1 LHTERR
7 RLVTNVVA
15 SLHESPFNRTVCNV
29 TVCPAH
35 RPYAPSDIMATQPTD
50 IRLTLKPESRLELID
65 VSERVEAESG
75 DFFDVYRKSAYA
87 SHHTTAGFFEQSFA
101 RRLKHDPEALE
112 KYVGSFKKLF
122 PPNADYRHDQ
132 MELRDE
138 LSDAQK
144 LVEPRNA
151 DSHLTYIGA
160 GLENCVTYL
169 NERRAPVFFIDLD
182 GTNGDT
188 RRTRK
193 TTVVGFNSETVVQ
206 EQVLRIPMGSHP
218 IGSVNLWDPK
228 VGVLQQIE
236 EHIAT
241 LGIEKGRVSLSL
253 SPDEKNTGL
262 TVNEYETLL
271 MRHDLPDVLKNPLRF
286 MAMRGVNMLR
296 DPGAIKEKAKDYMKY
311 DLVHVVNEFIEATGL
326 SDTKVERIIDKF
338 FQVPANRFLRMK
350 RKVDLIVSDE
360 GTGNGRIINGTY
372 QSPILVQW
380 NRNQDRTRTVNV
392 VFSRFE

>member
-1 LHTERR
+1 M
-7 RLVTNVVA
+7 
-15 SLHESPFNRTVCNV
+15 
-29 TVCPAH
+29 PAK
-35 RPYAPSDIMATQPTD
+35 PTD
-50 IRLTLKPESRLELID
+50 IRLTLQPESRVELID
-65 VSERVEAESG
+65 VSEQVKEKDAE
-75 DFFDVYRKSAYA
+75 FFESYRKSAYA

-101 RRLKHDPEALE
+101 RRLKHDPEALQ

-122 PPNADYRHDQ
+122 PPEADYRHDQ

-169 NERRAPVFFIDLD
+169 NERKAPVYFVDLD
-182 GTNGDT
+182 GTNGEM

-193 TTVVGFNSETVVQ
+193 TTVIGYNHESIVE
-206 EQVLRIPMGSHP
+206 EEILRIPMGKHP
-218 IGSVNLWDPK
+218 IGSVNLWDPR
-228 VGVLQQIE
+228 VGVLEQLE
-236 EHIAT
+236 ERIKS
-241 LGIEKGRVSLSL
+241 LGLEKGRISLSL
-253 SPDEKNTGL
+253 ASDEKSTGL

-286 MAMRGVNMLR
+286 MAQRGVNMLR

-311 DLVHVVNEFIEATGL
+311 DLVHVVNEFIDATGL
-326 SDTKVERIIDKF
+326 SETKVERIIDKF
-338 FQVPANRFLRMK
+338 FQVPADRFLRMK
-350 RKVDLIVSDE
+350 RKVDLIVADE
-360 GTGNGRIINGTY
+360 GTGEGRIVNGTY

-380 NRNQDRTRTVNV
+380 RRNEDRTRTVKV
-392 VFSRFE
+392 TFTRFE

>member
-1 LHTERR
+1 MHEASSPRRIMPTE
-7 RLVTNVVA
+7 
-15 SLHESPFNRTVCNV
+15 
-29 TVCPAH
+29 
-35 RPYAPSDIMATQPTD
+35 PTD
-50 IRLTLKPESRLELID
+50 ISITLEPASRVELID
-65 VSERVEAESG
+65 VSERVTEKDSTFFES
-75 DFFDVYRKSAYA
+75 YRKSAYA

-112 KYVGSFKKLF
+112 KYLGSFRSLF

-144 LVEPRNA
+144 LVEPKNA

-169 NERRAPVFFIDLD
+169 NERKPPVYFVDLD
-182 GTNGDT
+182 GTNGEM

-193 TTVVGFNSETVVQ
+193 TTVIGFNRETVVG

-228 VGVLQQIE
+228 VGVLEQLE
-236 EHIAT
+236 EHISS
-241 LGIEKGRVSLSL
+241 LGIEKGRISLSL

-271 MRHDLPDVLKNPLRF
+271 MRHDLPEVLKNPLRF

-311 DLVHVVNEFIEATGL
+311 DLVHVVNEFIDTMGL
-326 SDTKVERIIDKF
+326 SETKVERIIDKF

-350 RKVDLIVSDE
+350 RKVDLVVSDQ
-360 GTGNGRIINGTY
+360 GTGKGSIVGGTY

-380 NRNQDRTRTVNV
+380 RRNDDRTRSLNV
-392 VFSRFE
+392 TFSRFE

>member
-1 LHTERR
+1 MPKE
-7 RLVTNVVA
+7 
-15 SLHESPFNRTVCNV
+15 
-29 TVCPAH
+29 
-35 RPYAPSDIMATQPTD
+35 PTD
-50 IRLTLKPESRLELID
+50 IRLTLQPESRVELID
-65 VSERVEAESG
+65 VSEQVKEKEEH
-75 DFFDVYRKSAYA
+75 FFDEYKKSAYA

-101 RRLKHDPEALE
+101 RRLKHDPAALE

-122 PPNADYRHDQ
+122 PPDADYRHDQ

-144 LVEPRNA
+144 LIEPRNA

-169 NERRAPVFFIDLD
+169 NERKSPVYFVDLD
-182 GTNGDT
+182 GTFGEF

-193 TTVVGFNSETVVQ
+193 TTVIGYNKETTV
-206 EQVLRIPMGSHP
+206 EQRVLKIPMGSHP
-218 IGSVNLWDPK
+218 IGSVNLWDPR
-228 VGVLQQIE
+228 VGVLEQLEEQIRE
-236 EHIAT
+236 
-241 LGIEKGRVSLSL
+241 LGLEKGRISISLAA
-253 SPDEKNTGL
+253 DEKSTGL

-271 MRHDLPDVLKNPLRF
+271 MRHDLPEVLKNPLRF

-326 SDTKVERIIDKF
+326 SETKVERIIDKF
-338 FQVPANRFLRMK
+338 FQVPADRFLRMK

-360 GTGNGRIINGTY
+360 GTGQGRIVNGTY

-380 NRNQDRTRTVNV
+380 RRNEDRTRMIEVTFN
-392 VFSRFE
+392 RFE

>member
-1 LHTERR
+1 MSTE
-7 RLVTNVVA
+7 
-15 SLHESPFNRTVCNV
+15 
-29 TVCPAH
+29 
-35 RPYAPSDIMATQPTD
+35 PTD
-50 IRLTLKPESRLELID
+50 IRLTLQPESRVELID
-65 VSERVEAESG
+65 VSERVKEKDEH
-75 DFFDVYRKSAYA
+75 FFDEYRKSAYA

-112 KYVGSFKKLF
+112 KYVGSFRKLF
-122 PPNADYRHDQ
+122 PPDADYRHDQ

-138 LSDAQK
+138 LSEAQK
-144 LVEPRNA
+144 LVEPKNA

-169 NERRAPVFFIDLD
+169 NERKSPVYFVDLD
-182 GTNGDT
+182 GTNGEM

-193 TTVVGFNSETVVQ
+193 TTVIGYNTESVV
-206 EQVLRIPMGSHP
+206 ENRTLTIPMGSHP
-218 IGSVNLWDPK
+218 IGSVNLWDPR
-228 VGVLQQIE
+228 VGVLQQLE
-236 EHIAT
+236 DHIKV
-241 LGIEKGRVSLSL
+241 LGLEKGRISLSL
-253 SPDEKNTGL
+253 SPDERNTGL
-262 TVNEYETLL
+262 TVNEFETLL
-271 MRHDLPDVLKNPLRF
+271 MRHDLPEVLKNPLRF

-326 SDTKVERIIDKF
+326 SETKVERIIDKF

-360 GTGNGRIINGTY
+360 GTGTGRIVNGTY

-380 NRNQDRTRTVNV
+380 RRNENRTREIQVR
-392 VFSRFE
+392 FDRFE

>member
-1 LHTERR
+1 MSE
-7 RLVTNVVA
+7 
-15 SLHESPFNRTVCNV
+15 
-29 TVCPAH
+29 
-35 RPYAPSDIMATQPTD
+35 QPTD
-50 IRLTLKPESRLELID
+50 IKLTLKPESRVELIN
-65 VSERVEAESG
+65 VAERVTEQDA

-122 PPNADYRHDQ
+122 PPEADYRHDQ

-138 LSDAQK
+138 LTEEQK

-169 NERRAPVFFIDLD
+169 NERKAPVYFVDLD
-182 GTNGDT
+182 GTFGDI

-193 TTVVGFNSETVVQ
+193 TTVIGFNKESVV
-206 EQVLRIPMGSHP
+206 EEDLLRIPMGSHP
-218 IGSVNLWDPK
+218 IGSVNLWDER
-228 VGVLQQIE
+228 VGVLQQLE
-236 EHIAT
+236 EKIKE
-241 LGIEKGRVSLSL
+241 LGLEKGRISLSL
-253 SPDEKNTGL
+253 SPDEQNTGL

-271 MRHDLPDVLKNPLRF
+271 MRHDLPEVLQNPLRF
-286 MAMRGVNMLR
+286 MAQRGVNMLR

-326 SDTKVERIIDKF
+326 SETKVERIIDKF
-338 FQVPANRFLRMK
+338 FQLPANRFLRMK

-360 GTGNGRIINGTY
+360 GTGSGKIVNGTY

-380 NRNQDRTRTVNV
+380 RRNEDRTRTLLVR
-392 VFSRFE
+392 FSRFE

>member
-1 LHTERR
+1 MPTE
-7 RLVTNVVA
+7 
-15 SLHESPFNRTVCNV
+15 
-29 TVCPAH
+29 
-35 RPYAPSDIMATQPTD
+35 PTD
-50 IRLTLKPESRLELID
+50 IRLTLQPESRVELID
-65 VSERVEAESG
+65 VSERVKEKDEAFFES
-75 DFFDVYRKSAYA
+75 YRKSAYA

-122 PPNADYRHDQ
+122 PPDADYRHDQ

-144 LVEPRNA
+144 LVEPKNA

-169 NERRAPVFFIDLD
+169 NDRKAPVYFVDLD
-182 GTNGDT
+182 GTNGEM

-193 TTVVGFNSETVVQ
+193 TTVIGFNHESIVE

-228 VGVLQQIE
+228 VGVLDLLE

-241 LGIEKGRVSLSL
+241 LGLEKGRISLSL

-271 MRHDLPDVLKNPLRF
+271 MRHDLPEVLKNPLRF

-326 SDTKVERIIDKF
+326 SETKVERIIDKF

-360 GTGNGRIINGTY
+360 GSGKGRIVNGTY

-380 NRNQDRTRTVNV
+380 NRKDDRTRTLNV
-392 VFSRFE
+392 TFSRFE

>member
-1 LHTERR
+1 M
-7 RLVTNVVA
+7 A
-15 SLHESPFNRTVCNV
+15 S
-29 TVCPAH
+29 
-35 RPYAPSDIMATQPTD
+35 QPTD
-50 IRLTLKPESRLELID
+50 IKLTLQPTSRLELID
-65 VSERVEAESG
+65 VAERVRDQDA
-75 DFFDVYRKSAYA
+75 DFFDEYRKSAYA

-122 PPNADYRHDQ
+122 PPEADYRHDQ

-138 LSDAQK
+138 LSEEQK

-169 NERRAPVFFIDLD
+169 NERKAPVYFVDLD
-182 GTNGDT
+182 GTFGDI

-193 TTVVGFNSETVVQ
+193 TTVIGFNHESIVE
-206 EQVLRIPMGSHP
+206 EDELRVPMGSHP
-218 IGSVNLWDPK
+218 IGSVNLWDER
-228 VGVLQQIE
+228 VGVLDLLE
-236 EHIAT
+236 EKIQE
-241 LGIEKGRVSLSL
+241 LGLQKGRISLSL
-253 SPDEKNTGL
+253 DPNEMNTGL

-271 MRHDLPDVLKNPLRF
+271 MRHDLPDVLRNPLRF
-286 MAMRGVNMLR
+286 MAQRGVNMLR

-326 SDTKVERIIDKF
+326 SETKVERIIDKF

-350 RKVDLIVSDE
+350 RRVDLIVSDD
-360 GTGNGRIINGTY
+360 GTGKGRIVNGTY

-380 NRNQDRTRTVNV
+380 RRKEDHTRTLNV
-392 VFSRFE
+392 HFSRFE